1 MVARAVVGSRA
12 MAEIALPNGITLAYD
27 DQGASNGQSL
37 VLIHGISMSRRYFH
51 RQIEPLSARHRVI
64 AVDLRGHGDSEKV
77 ESGHTV
83 PQYARDVRLL
93 IEALGLDRP
102 VLLGW
107 SMGVFVALDYIR
119 QFGTGA
125 LRGLIDVDEAAS
137 DFKWDGWEHGFLDLP
152 TLHSLMTAVQ
162 DDKDAFIRDFV
173 PDMFSQPQ
181 APEDLEWMVSES
193 SKLPI
198 GPLSAILFDQT
209 VQDYRDVLAT
219 IDVPTLICWG
229 EHDRLL
235 PVSGAPY
242 MHEHIHGSRLEL
254 FEHSGHCPFLEESEN
269 FNRVVEAFLD
279 SL

>member
-1 MVARAVVGSRA
+1 
-12 MAEIALPNGITLAYD
+12 MAEIALSNGITLAYD
-27 DQGASNGQSL
+27 DRGDGRSI
-37 VLIHGISMSRRYFH
+37 VLIHGISMSRRYFQ
-51 RQIEPLSARHRVI
+51 RQIEPLSARHRVV

-125 LRGLIDVDEAAS
+125 LGGLIDVDEAAS

-193 SKLPI
+193 SKLPT
-198 GPLSAILFDQT
+198 GALSAILFDQT

-229 EHDRLL
+229 EHDTLL

-242 MHEHIHGSRLEL
+242 MHEHIRGSRLEL

>member
-1 MVARAVVGSRA
+1 VRDGRVGPDV
-12 MAEIALPNGITLAYD
+12 AEIKLSNGITLAYD
-27 DQGASNGQSL
+27 DQGAKDGRSI

-64 AVDLRGHGDSEKV
+64 AVDLRAHGDSEKI

-83 PQYARDVRLL
+83 PEYARDVQLL
-93 IEALGLDRP
+93 IEGLELDRP

-119 QFGTGA
+119 QFGTDG
-125 LRGLIDVDEAAS
+125 LGGLIDVDEAAS

-162 DDKDAFIRDFV
+162 ADKDGFIRDFV
-173 PDMFSQPQ
+173 PDMFNRPQ
-181 APEDLEWMVSES
+181 TPEDLEWMVSES
-193 SKLPI
+193 SKLPV

-209 VQDYRDVLAT
+209 VQDYRDVLAA
-219 IDVPTLICWG
+219 IDLPTLICWG
-229 EHDRLL
+229 EHDKLL

-242 MHEHIHGSRLEL
+242 MHEQIKGSRLEL
-254 FEHSGHCPFLEESEN
+254 FAQSGHCPFLEESES
-269 FNRVVEAFLD
+269 FNRVVEEFLD

>member
-1 MVARAVVGSRA
+1 VPTVK
-12 MAEIALPNGITLAYD
+12 LDNGITLAYD
-27 DQGASNGQSL
+27 DHGSNDTSAL

-51 RQIEPLSARHRVI
+51 KQLTALSTSHRVI
-64 AVDLRGHGDSEKV
+64 AVDLRAHGDSEKV
-77 ESGHTV
+77 DSGHTV
-83 PQYARDVRLL
+83 PQYARDIDQFLR
-93 IEALGLDRP
+93 ALGLDRP

-119 QFGTGA
+119 QFGSGG

-162 DDKDAFIRDFV
+162 DDREAFIAEFV
-173 PDMFSQPQ
+173 PDMFHNPQ
-181 APEDLEWMVSES
+181 AREDLDWMIRES
-193 SKLPI
+193 SKLPT

-209 VQDYRDVLAT
+209 VQDYRDVLGT

-229 EHDRLL
+229 QHDQLL

-242 MHEHIHGSRLEL
+242 MHEHIRGSRLEL
-254 FEHSGHCPFLEESEN
+254 FENSGHCPFLEEAER
-269 FNRVVEAFLD
+269 FNQVVQEFLD
-279 SL
+279 RL

>member
-1 MVARAVVGSRA
+1 
-12 MAEIALPNGITLAYD
+12 MAEITLSNGITLAYD
-27 DQGASNGQSL
+27 DQGARDGRSI

-83 PQYARDVRLL
+83 PQYARDVKLL

-119 QFGTGA
+119 QFGTGG

-209 VQDYRDVLAT
+209 VQDYRAVLAT

-229 EHDRLL
+229 EHDKVL

-242 MHEHIHGSRLEL
+242 MHEHIHGSRLER

-269 FNRVVEAFLD
+269 FNRVVEEFLD

>member
-1 MVARAVVGSRA
+1 
-12 MAEIALPNGITLAYD
+12 MATIRLDNGINLAYD
-27 DQGASNGQSL
+27 DRGPEDARAL

-51 RQIEPLSARHRVI
+51 KQLAPLSARHRVI
-64 AVDLRGHGDSEKV
+64 AVDLRAHGDSEKV
-77 ESGHTV
+77 QSGHTV
-83 PQYARDVRLL
+83 PQYARDIDQFIRH
-93 IEALGLDRP
+93 LGLDRP

-119 QFGTGA
+119 QFGTDGVG
-125 LRGLIDVDEAAS
+125 GLIDVDEAAS

-162 DDKDAFIRDFV
+162 DDREAFIADFV
-173 PDMFSQPQ
+173 PDMFHKPP

-193 SKLPI
+193 SKLPT

-209 VQDYRDVLAT
+209 VQDYRDVLPA

-229 EHDRLL
+229 RHDQLL

-242 MHEHIHGSRLEL
+242 MHEHIRDSRLEV
-254 FEHSGHCPFLEESEN
+254 FEDSGHCPFLEEAER
-269 FNRVVEAFLD
+269 FNQVVQAFLD
-279 SL
+279 TL